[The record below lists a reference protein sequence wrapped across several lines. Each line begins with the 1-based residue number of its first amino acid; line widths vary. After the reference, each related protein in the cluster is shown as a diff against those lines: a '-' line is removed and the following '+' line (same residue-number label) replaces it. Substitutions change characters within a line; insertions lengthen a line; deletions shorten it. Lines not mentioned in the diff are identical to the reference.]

1 MPKVNAF
8 DKNARRYEEWR
19 DEHPFAYLSELDA
32 LKELLPMHGSG
43 IEIGIGSG
51 KNALPLG
58 IKQGIGPSRSMAEI
72 LVNVF
77 YSDQDGQII
86 PDNRWAPP
94 MTGKTIISLVKT
106 SDREFVIP
114 AIARERYRD
123 VQ

>member
-51 KNALPLG
+51 KFALPLG

-77 YSDQDGQII
+77 L
-86 PDNRWAPP
+86 W
-94 MTGKTIISLVKT
+94 
-106 SDREFVIP
+106 
-114 AIARERYRD
+114 
-123 VQ
+123 